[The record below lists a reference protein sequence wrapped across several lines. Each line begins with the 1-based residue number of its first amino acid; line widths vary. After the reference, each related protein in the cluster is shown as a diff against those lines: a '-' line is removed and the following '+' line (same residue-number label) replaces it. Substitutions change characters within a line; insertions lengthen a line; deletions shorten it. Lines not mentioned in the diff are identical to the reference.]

1 MHCLDV
7 KLPVGSTSGAVSTDS
22 DDQEP
27 MDTTAGGVSNV
38 ANDDGDDHDN
48 DNPPPPKKR
57 KPMCKYGDQCYQ
69 KNPDHWIKYAHP
81 EPNEDA
87 TEVDNVSLQCM
98 KCIGVCSV
106 LCVCVCVCMCVC
118 VCAHACMFSTACVHL
133 CARLELCVCLSTLT
147 CCQLCMSRHPPHC
160 YLLLNTLQPLPSIFH
175 QVKVYIDSS
184 SVDCPEKLR
193 RYIIA

>member
-106 LCVCVCVCMCVC
+106 LCVCVCMCVC
-118 VCAHACMFSTACVHL
+118 VCACLYVQYCLCSLVCSIRTVCVSVH
-133 CARLELCVCLSTLT
+133 T
-147 CCQLCMSRHPPHC
+147 
-160 YLLLNTLQPLPSIFH
+160 YLLPI
-175 QVKVYIDSS
+175 VYVTPSS
-184 SVDCPEKLR
+184 SLLSSSQYPPALAKHIPPSKGLYRFKQCGLS
-193 RYIIA
+193 